1 MIELRV
7 PDASYEKHLAEI
19 LSKKLPKITA
29 VFAYENYPVFNT
41 NSDIYAESEHGA
53 YVAYG
58 IDKKWHG
65 LMFRTSEEFEA
76 FIKGRNFIYFINCKE
91 LRVHSSSRNIKE
103 KASLYAKAATAFLE
117 QKYAVEN
124 EKNITE
130 PVLKSIAVKVAND
143 FVENKNSGKSMFEA
157 GLYRKKYLENYLQ
170 GSGTVKIYASLEIE
184 GTVDVKM
191 PNITKAKEY
200 FREHPDKL
208 IALLLE
214 QNALKVDMRSF
225 RMRESNQ

>member
-7 PDASYEKHLAEI
+7 PDAAYEKHLAEI

-41 NSDIYAESEHGA
+41 NSDIYSESEHGA

-65 LMFRTSEEFEA
+65 LMFRTSDEFEA
-76 FIKGRNFIYFINCKE
+76 FIKCRNFIYFINCKE
-91 LRVHSSSRNIKE
+91 LRIHSRTRNVKE
-103 KASLYAKAATAFLE
+103 VSSLYAKAATAFLE

-130 PVLKSIAVKVAND
+130 PVLKSIAVKVSSD

-170 GSGTVKIYASLEIE
+170 GSGTVKIYATLDIDGYIE
-184 GTVDVKM
+184 VKM
-191 PNITKAKEY
+191 PNFTKAREY
-200 FREHPDKL
+200 FKDNPDKL
-208 IALLLE
+208 VALMLE